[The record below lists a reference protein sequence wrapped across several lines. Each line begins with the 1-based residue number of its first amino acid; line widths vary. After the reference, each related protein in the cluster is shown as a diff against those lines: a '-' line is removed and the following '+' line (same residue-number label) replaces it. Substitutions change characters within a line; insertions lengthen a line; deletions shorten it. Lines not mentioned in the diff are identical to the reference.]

1 MLVVLSFRL
10 LLGFSSVFS
19 GSVRLPHRDEI
30 AKFSFPLSVVFTYQK
45 YPIAGAASVL
55 ALGTEAAAAAADA
68 AAAAVAA
75 AVVPEAAV
83 ASVPA
88 ARAPFLLPS
97 VARQYKRSAHLLT

>member
-1 MLVVLSFRL
+1 MLMVPSFFQSSSRFL
-10 LLGFSSVFS
+10 FFNTLGQ
-19 GSVRLPHRDEI
+19 VRLPHREEMPNS
-30 AKFSFPLSVVFTYQK
+30 SFPLPLVFTYQN

-55 ALGTEAAAAAADA
+55 ASAIEAAA

-75 AVVPEAAV
+75 AVAPGAAV

-97 VARQYKRSAHLLT
+97 TIRAFLR